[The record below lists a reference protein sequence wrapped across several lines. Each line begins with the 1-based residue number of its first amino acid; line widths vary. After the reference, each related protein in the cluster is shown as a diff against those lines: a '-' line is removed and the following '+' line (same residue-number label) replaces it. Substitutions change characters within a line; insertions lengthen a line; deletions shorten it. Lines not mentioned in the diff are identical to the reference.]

1 MQRDEIHTGDYIRSV
16 KFDYAMRGYK
26 VADVE
31 MFLDEVAEDFDKL
44 IAQNRALGE
53 RLSVL
58 MKEKEN
64 GEFQS
69 KPVQPAPE
77 VPKVN
82 NSDSVEQV
90 QSILVSAQRFSDQIV
105 NEANEKAAAILF
117 EANTK
122 AKEIDEKVASVLTAF
137 EKDVAERK
145 SNADAEISKM
155 LTDAAVKAE
164 GIITAAHDSVARQQL
179 LFDKLKVEVSEFKK
193 QLFDNHKQQLEVLQR
208 IPDTV
213 PYDPEHAAKALE
225 FEVNAEPDFRSFLPN
240 GFSTATNAE
249 PLVENEPVLNEET
262 VGESA
267 STVVNEQVTDIEPVS
282 LEDTEATV

>member
-1 MQRDEIHTGDYIRSV
+1 V
-16 KFDYAMRGYK
+16 
-26 VADVE
+26 
-31 MFLDEVAEDFDKL
+31 
-44 IAQNRALGE
+44 
-53 RLSVL
+53 
-58 MKEKEN
+58 
-64 GEFQS
+64 
-69 KPVQPAPE
+69 VQ
-77 VPKVN
+77 KVN

-122 AKEIDEKVASVLTAF
+122 AKEIDEKVATVLTAF

-145 SNADAEISKM
+145 ANADSEISKM
-155 LTDAAVKAE
+155 LNDAAVKAE

-208 IPDTV
+208 IPDSV

-225 FEVNAEPDFRSFLPN
+225 FEVNAEPNFRSFLPN
-240 GFSTATNAE
+240 NYVSVASEQAS
-249 PLVENEPVLNEET
+249 VQEPVVEEEPII
-262 VGESA
+262 VDD
-267 STVVNEQVTDIEPVS
+267 VVTADEAITNEQVTDIEPVS
-282 LEDTEATV
+282 LEETEATV